1 MDANQ
6 YVSNSV
12 TLDMV
17 KGSPSKSLV
26 FLSAGAEK
34 VMPDGKKKMNF
45 LVEIDGTQKQYTPN
59 ATTIKALIAKHG
71 SDTTKWMGK
80 TLTLSQGSVNGK
92 DAIIGTPQ

>member
-12 TLDMV
+12 TQDLV
-17 KGSPSKSLV
+17 KNSPSKSLV

-34 VMPDGKKKMNF
+34 VMPDGKRKMNF
-45 LVEIDGTQKQYTPN
+45 LVEIDGMQKQYTPN
-59 ATTIKALIAKHG
+59 STTIKAMITRYG
-71 SDTTKWMGK
+71 GDTNAWLGK
-80 TLTLSQGSVNGK
+80 RIVMSNGQVNGK